1 MLERTIGAAHDA
13 DPCAT
18 VTTDQQRLVR
28 DILSRVVD
36 KWSLWVLSELTDDG
50 PLRFA
55 RLLDRVDGIS
65 QKSLTAT
72 LRQLEREGFV
82 TRTVITRSPIR
93 VDYAA
98 TTAGRLLIQQVQPL
112 WLWVLNRLPEFLQ
125 ARIAYDAQAD
135 G

>member
-1 MLERTIGAAHDA
+1 MREPTVDSQHNV

-18 VTTDQQRLVR
+18 VTRDQQRLVR
-28 DILSRVVD
+28 EILSRVVD

-55 RLLDRVDGIS
+55 RLLERVDGIS

-72 LRQLEREGFV
+72 LRQLERDGFV
-82 TRTVITRSPIR
+82 TRTVITKSPIR

-98 TTAGRLLIQQVQPL
+98 TTAGRSLIKQVEPL
-112 WLWVLNRLPEFLQ
+112 WLWVLDHLPAFLQ
-125 ARIAYDAQAD
+125 ARGAYDAQAEP
-135 G
+135 